1 MDDTKRRPSLHA
13 VLAVVAVVV
22 VAAVFW
28 AASALASD
36 GSASS
41 ERGARDSPAA
51 TTVQDESE
59 APDED
64 CPNSGSESESS
75 ADG

>member
-1 MDDTKRRPSLHA
+1 MDETKRRPSLRA

-22 VAAVFW
+22 VAAVFC
-28 AASALASD
+28 AASALAAG

-51 TTVQDESE
+51 TTVQEKGE

-64 CPNSGSESESS
+64 CPNRGSESESS
-75 ADG
+75 ADV